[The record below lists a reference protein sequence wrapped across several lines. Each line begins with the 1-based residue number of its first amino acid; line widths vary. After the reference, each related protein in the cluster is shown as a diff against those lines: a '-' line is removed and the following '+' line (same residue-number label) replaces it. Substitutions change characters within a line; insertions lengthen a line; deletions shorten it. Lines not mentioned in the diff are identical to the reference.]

1 VAKKYLGPFPT
12 PELDQ
17 VTFTYSDDYVKVPG
31 GVRRVR
37 VIKSIQMG
45 PVESRD
51 PAASEEE

>member
-1 VAKKYLGPFPT
+1 MAKKYLGPFPT